1 MNEDLAS
8 TCVSDTRGL
17 LCAVNEGSTCICV
30 FNTCGIP
37 RYMCA
42 MSEYLT
48 CICVFNTC
56 GFLCAMNEDLTSTCV
71 SDTRGF
77 LCAVN
82 EELHDVLRPYLLRRT
97 KCGVLKDLPEK
108 SDVILY
114 HGLSK
119 LQKKLY
125 KAILT
130 KDIGEKFV
138 FQE

>member
-1 MNEDLAS
+1 
-8 TCVSDTRGL
+8 
-17 LCAVNEGSTCICV
+17 
-30 FNTCGIP
+30 
-37 RYMCA
+37 
-42 MSEYLT
+42 
-48 CICVFNTC
+48 
-56 GFLCAMNEDLTSTCV
+56 MNEDLTSTCV
-71 SDTRGF
+71 SDTCGFLCAVNEDLTSTCVSDTCGF

-114 HGLSK
+114 HGLGK